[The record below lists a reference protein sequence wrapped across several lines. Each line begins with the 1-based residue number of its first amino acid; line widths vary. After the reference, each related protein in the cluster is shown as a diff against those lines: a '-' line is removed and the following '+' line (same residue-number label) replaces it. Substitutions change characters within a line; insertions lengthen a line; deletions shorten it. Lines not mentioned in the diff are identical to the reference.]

1 MKHTPDEYK
10 GIKILI
16 VDDTPE
22 NLGVLFD
29 YLTRIGFTVLVAQSG
44 EDALELV
51 GETVPDIVLLD
62 ILMPGMDG
70 FETCRRIK
78 QMEKTADIPVLFVS
92 SLSDTIDKVKG
103 FEAGGVDY
111 ITKPVQHEE
120 MLARV
125 STHLH
130 MHRLRKELEE
140 KNADLQ
146 REIIERKKAESA
158 AENASRAKSEFLAN
172 MSHEIRTPMNA
183 ILGFSEILESKT
195 ADQQL
200 RYYISLIR
208 SAGRSLLGLINDI
221 LDLSKIEAGKMKLEY
236 HPVSPRVL
244 FNEIADIFSQ
254 KVSEKHLDFFIETD
268 PWMPD
273 TLLLDEIRMRQI
285 LFNLVG
291 NAVKFTDSGYIR
303 MSVRILC
310 IVENKNAVDLVFSVE
325 DTGIGI
331 PDKEKERIFGAFEQ
345 QTGQSSRYGGT
356 GLGLAITRRL
366 VEMMNGNIVVR
377 SSPGKGSIFT
387 IYLKN
392 IGIAG
397 NVTHMQ
403 KKMNTEEILF
413 DPAVILIADDV
424 PDNLALLRTWLD
436 EYNLNV
442 IEAENG
448 TQALEMAR
456 DHRPDL
462 ILMDMKMPGLSG
474 KEVTRILKAEEKT
487 KHIPI
492 IAVTAFA
499 MRESEEEFKT
509 VCDGYVKKPVSK
521 SDLLMQLS
529 RFLKNRAKENSS
541 GAGAVFES
549 VITVK
554 KENTEDCHDGEVFN
568 SIPECVEELPQLL
581 VILDE
586 KEKIWKKI
594 SETMTINDIKAF
606 ACDIREIGEK
616 YRWSVVE
623 NWGKKLESQADRF
636 DTDAMSLTLGDFG
649 KIMAMIRCLQ

>member
-29 YLTRIGFTVLVAQSG
+29 YLNQVGFTVLVAQSG
-44 EDALELV
+44 EDALELI
-51 GETVPDIVLLD
+51 GETVPDVILLD

-70 FETCRRIK
+70 FETCRKIK
-78 QMEKTADIPVLFVS
+78 QMEKKADIPVFFVS
-92 SLSDTIDKVKG
+92 SLSDTVDKVKG

-120 MLARV
+120 MLARI
-125 STHLH
+125 SIHLH
-130 MHRLRKELEE
+130 LHWLQKELEE
-140 KNADLQ
+140 KNAHLWQ
-146 REIIERKKAESA
+146 EIIERKQAEAKAEA
-158 AENASRAKSEFLAN
+158 ASRAKSEFLAN

-183 ILGFSEILESKT
+183 IMGFSEILDSRIE
-195 ADQQL
+195 DPQL
-200 RYYISLIR
+200 KHYLSLIR

-236 HPVSPRVL
+236 QPVSARVL
-244 FNEIADIFSQ
+244 FNEIAEIFSQ
-254 KVSEKHLDFFIETD
+254 KVAEKHLDFFIETD
-268 PWMPD
+268 PFLPES
-273 TLLLDEIRMRQI
+273 LFLDEIRMRQI

-303 MSVRILC
+303 MAVRILC
-310 IVENKNAVDLVFSVE
+310 VIENQNAVDLVFSVE

-331 PDKEKERIFGAFEQ
+331 PDDQKERVFGAFEQ
-345 QTGQSSRYGGT
+345 QAGQSSRYGGT

-366 VEMMNGNIVVR
+366 VEMMNGSIAVQ
-377 SSPGKGSIFT
+377 SIPGKGSVFT
-387 IYLKN
+387 IHLKN

-397 NVTHMQ
+397 NIAHMQ
-403 KKMNTEEILF
+403 KEMFTEAIVF

-424 PDNLALLRTWLD
+424 PDNLALLRTWLA
-436 EYNLNV
+436 EYDLNV

-448 TQALEMAR
+448 SQALEMAK

-462 ILMDMKMPGLSG
+462 ILMDIKMPGLNG
-474 KEVTRILKAEEKT
+474 KEVIRILKSDEKT

-499 MRESEEEFKT
+499 MKESEEELKS

-521 SDLLMQLS
+521 NDLFMQLS
-529 RFLKNRAKENSS
+529 RFLKSH
-541 GAGAVFES
+541 
-549 VITVK
+549 K
-554 KENTEDCHDGEVFN
+554 KENIPVAAGSESVTAAEKEKTEDCHDGEVFN
-568 SIPECVEELPQLL
+568 ASPECLDELPELIG
-581 VILDE
+581 ILEE
-586 KEKIWKKI
+586 KEKIRKKI
-594 SETMTINDIKAF
+594 SETMTINDIKNF
-606 ACDIREIGEK
+606 AYDIWETGKK
-616 YRWSVVE
+616 YRYPVLE
-623 NWGKKLESQADRF
+623 NWGKNLESQADMF
-636 DTDAMSLTLGDFG
+636 DTDAMSLSLGNFD
-649 KIMAMIRCLQ
+649 KIISMIRCLH